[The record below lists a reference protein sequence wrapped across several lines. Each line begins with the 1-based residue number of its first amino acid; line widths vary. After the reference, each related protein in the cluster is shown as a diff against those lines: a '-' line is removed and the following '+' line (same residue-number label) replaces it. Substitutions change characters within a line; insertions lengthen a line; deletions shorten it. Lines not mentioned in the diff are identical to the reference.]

1 MVNFVAYINDLQ
13 TLLKVV
19 QVEVNGE
26 AWVEV
31 DKIAAAAKA
40 MRTRVE
46 HSGGARM
53 IQRSKQFDFW
63 SLKRIFFG
71 NFHFETEH
79 TTLVR
84 RITRSNH
91 ISIQH
96 Q

>member
-1 MVNFVAYINDLQ
+1 MVNFVVYINDLQ

-46 HSGGARM
+46 HSGRAWM
-53 IQRSKQFDFW
+53 IQRSKQFNFW
-63 SLKRIFFG
+63 SLKRIVFV
-71 NFHFETEH
+71 NLHFEAEH

>member
-1 MVNFVAYINDLQ
+1 MVNFVVYINDLQ

-19 QVEVNGE
+19 QVEVNGDG
-26 AWVEV
+26 WVEV
-31 DKIAAAAKA
+31 DKIAAAAQA

-63 SLKRIFFG
+63 SLKRIVFV
-71 NFHFETEH
+71 NLHFEAEH

-91 ISIQH
+91 ISI
-96 Q
+96 